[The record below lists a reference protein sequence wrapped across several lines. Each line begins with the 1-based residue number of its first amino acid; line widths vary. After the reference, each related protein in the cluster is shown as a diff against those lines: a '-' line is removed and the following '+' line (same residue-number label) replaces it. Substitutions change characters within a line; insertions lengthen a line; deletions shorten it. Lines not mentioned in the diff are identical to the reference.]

1 MDRRSRFAVPW
12 AGVLVALACATG
24 ILCRAQQPD
33 GAAFDPFGGAAAG
46 LSKPVAITAAIE
58 PGADGRPDVLAVTA
72 TLEEGWH
79 LYSITQKPGGPLATV
94 ITVAADSPRRVAGDF
109 APDAEPLRHEVDGV
123 PAWKGLVLEE
133 HAGRVTWRAPLE
145 PGPGEARGTV
155 SLQLCQQNACTPP
168 DTIPFTAAA
177 APGAAG
183 PAGVVPA
190 GAPVAA
196 ATFKPER
203 VHASLRA
210 FFREPAADGSRRL
223 VVEIEPEDHWH
234 LYRPAA
240 SAKTAVGQGKP
251 TIVASAPDAAPVSRV
266 TASATAVP
274 AGSAL
279 EASGAVEG
287 AVTLELELPAAGA
300 VDVIVGLQT
309 CSDSTCDPPA
319 GVRITSSGSEALE
332 CSEARYA
339 EAARAPLPLAAAG
352 DPAGPAAP
360 DRARVAPAAPVVA
373 TSAPPARRLT
383 LPTALLFGLLGG
395 LILNLMP
402 CVLPVLGLKLMSFA
416 QQSGRA
422 RREVFEMNLWYCA
435 GVYAVFFALA
445 TASVAAN
452 IGLASTNLGW
462 GQQFQFVSFRIAML
476 GIVFAFALSF
486 LGVWEIPIPGFIG
499 EQAGHVQTKEGP
511 LGSFLKGVL
520 GTVLATPCSGPFLG
534 PVFGFTLGQP
544 TAATY
549 AVFGS
554 IATGMALPYILVGLF
569 PGLVR
574 FLPRP
579 GPWMATF
586 KELLGFVML
595 GTVAYLF
602 YMLRQQPAWFV
613 PTFVMLIGIWM
624 GCWWVGR
631 LQERQGA
638 AGFGRWVQAA
648 ALATAVGT
656 VGFLWLGPHVGPGG
670 PLIDWEQPFSA
681 ARLATHRAEGST
693 VLVDFTADWCPTCKT
708 NIATAIETDKVATA
722 IRKNRVVPI
731 LADFTDRSPE
741 IDRFLAS
748 MGSRSIPFLVI
759 FPGAKPGDPPRD
771 PIVLR
776 DAITESQLLAAL
788 EQAGP
793 SCCPPPEL
801 RAAAT
806 PTAPAGR

>member
-1 MDRRSRFAVPW
+1 MDRRSRLCGYR
-12 AGVLVALACATG
+12 AGLLIALACATV
-24 ILCRAQQPD
+24 ISARAEDAGP
-33 GAAFDPFGGAAAG
+33 AAG
-46 LSKPVAITAAIE
+46 LFDPLAGVTAELGRPVKITAAIE
-58 PGADGRPDVLAVTA
+58 PGAAGAPDVLAVTA

-79 LYSITQKPGGPLATV
+79 LYSLTQRPGGPRATV
-94 ITVAADSPRRVAGDF
+94 ITVAPDSPRRVVGPF
-109 APDAEPLRHEVDGV
+109 VPDAEPHRHEVDDV
-123 PAWKGLVLEE
+123 PAMKGLVLEE
-133 HAGRVTWRAPLE
+133 HAGKVTWRAPLE
-145 PGPGEARGTV
+145 RGTGDVRGTV
-155 SLQLCQQNACTPP
+155 ALQLCQNNACTPP
-168 DTIPFTAAA
+168 DTIAFTAAGLPGGPA
-177 APGAAG
+177 SRDGPVAEPGAFRPDRAH
-183 PAGVVPA
+183 
-190 GAPVAA
+190 AA
-196 ATFKPER
+196 VR
-203 VHASLRA
+203 ASWLPSSGQ
-210 FFREPAADGSRRL
+210 ERRL
-223 VVEIEPEDHWH
+223 VVEVVPEDGWH
-234 LYRPAA
+234 VYRPAN
-240 SAKTAVGQGKP
+240 SATSEVGMGRP
-251 TIVASAPDAAPVSRV
+251 TIVASLPGSARVTRV
-266 TASATAVP
+266 TATRAVAATTGELA
-274 AGSAL
+274 AA
-279 EASGAVEG
+279 GAVEG
-287 AVTLELELPAAGA
+287 PVVLELLVEPGDLDA
-300 VDVIVGLQT
+300 VVGLQT
-309 CSDSTCDPPA
+309 CTDRSCDPPTAVRLTARA
-319 GVRITSSGSEALE
+319 GQAVIDMTTAK
-332 CSEARYA
+332 YN
-339 EAARAPLPLAAAG
+339 EAAVAPLAVTAPA
-352 DPAGPAAP
+352 DPAAVSPPPTTQADPPPVMQAVT
-360 DRARVAPAAPVVA
+360 AAPAA
-373 TSAPPARRLT
+373 RQLT

-534 PVFGFTLGQP
+534 PVFGYTLSQP

-549 AVFGS
+549 AVFGA

-574 FLPRP
+574 FMPKP
-579 GPWMATF
+579 GAWMATF

-602 YMLRQQPAWFV
+602 YMLRQQPVWFV

-631 LQERQGA
+631 LQERQGTV
-638 AGFGRWVQAA
+638 GFDRWVQAIAIA
-648 ALATAVGT
+648 AVVGWA
-656 VGFLWLGPHVGPGG
+656 GFFWLGPHMGPDG
-670 PLIDWEQPFSA
+670 PLIAWEQPFTA
-681 ARLATHRAEGST
+681 ARLAAHRAEGST

-708 NIATAIETDKVATA
+708 NLATAIETDEVAEV
-722 IRKNRVVPI
+722 IRRNRVVPI

-759 FPGAKPGDPPRD
+759 FPGTKPGDPPRE

-776 DAITESQLLAAL
+776 DAITRSQLLAAL

-801 RAAAT
+801 RSAAAET
-806 PTAPAGR
+806 SPTGR